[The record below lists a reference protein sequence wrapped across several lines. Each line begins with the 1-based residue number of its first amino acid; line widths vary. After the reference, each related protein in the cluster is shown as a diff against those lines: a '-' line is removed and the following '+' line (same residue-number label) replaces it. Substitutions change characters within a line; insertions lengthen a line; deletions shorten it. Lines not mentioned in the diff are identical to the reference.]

1 MLIDDRKQVL
11 VRVLIG
17 GIIGVAAL
25 IPVGGLFNDLVSG
38 GLIAMGGHTPF
49 RLVSAD
55 LERLVGSV
63 PLAFTIQM
71 GLYFL
76 MGAVTGVSTLPFAE
90 DGRTLVLRS
99 LTHLVLT
106 AGALTLT
113 CLLMGWAWS
122 WQAMVVYLV
131 LLAAVYLLIWLAR
144 WVGWYTELTAIR
156 NKLGLAPAHSLFHW
170 REILPYLPFA
180 VGLCWM
186 LPAVL
191 RAFDPADVPL
201 LTGMLLPYVLL
212 PVGGFFS
219 GATLGRRQGVCPLY
233 PILCGLLYLPMV
245 FILYNRTAL
254 FHCVIVFGAALL
266 GDLAGAARRRA
277 GKEEKPA

>member
-17 GIIGVAAL
+17 GIIGVAVL
-25 IPVGGLFNDLVSG
+25 IPVGGLFNDLASG

-63 PLAFTIQM
+63 PLAFAIQL

-76 MGAVTGVSTLPFAE
+76 MGAVTGVSTFPFAE

-113 CLLMGWAWS
+113 CLLLGWAWS
-122 WQAMVVYLV
+122 WQAMAVYLV
-131 LLAAVYLLIWLAR
+131 LLAAVYLLIWLGR
-144 WVGWYTELTAIR
+144 WVGWYAEVSAIR
-156 NKLGLAPAHSLFHW
+156 EKLGLAPGPTPLKW
-170 REILPYLPFA
+170 RETLPYLPFA
-180 VGLCWM
+180 LALCLG
-186 LPAVL
+186 LPALLGLFDAPDVPVL
-191 RAFDPADVPL
+191 RGL
-201 LTGMLLPYVLL
+201 LFPWLLL
-212 PVGGFFS
+212 PVGCFFS
-219 GATLGRRQGVCPLY
+219 GLSLGKRKGFCPLY
-233 PILCGLLYLPMV
+233 PLVCALTTLAAVFFGYNSTPLPYCAV
-245 FILYNRTAL
+245 AL
-254 FHCVIVFGAALL
+254 GCSLAGN
-266 GDLAGAARRRA
+266 LAGAALRGIRNQS
-277 GKEEKPA
+277 EE

>member
-1 MLIDDRKQVL
+1 
-11 VRVLIG
+11 
-17 GIIGVAAL
+17 
-25 IPVGGLFNDLVSG
+25 
-38 GLIAMGGHTPF
+38 
-49 RLVSAD
+49 
-55 LERLVGSV
+55 
-63 PLAFTIQM
+63 
-71 GLYFL
+71 

-99 LTHLVLT
+99 LAHLVLT

-113 CLLMGWAWS
+113 CLLLGWAWS

-186 LPAVL
+186 LPGGGSGPSTL
-191 RAFDPADVPL
+191 RTCPL
-201 LTGMLLPYVLL
+201 LTGCSCPMCCCRWGDSSPG
-212 PVGGFFS
+212 PPW
-219 GATLGRRQGVCPLY
+219 AAGRGCAPCTPSCAVFCTCP
-233 PILCGLLYLPMV
+233 
-245 FILYNRTAL
+245 
-254 FHCVIVFGAALL
+254 
-266 GDLAGAARRRA
+266 
-277 GKEEKPA
+277 